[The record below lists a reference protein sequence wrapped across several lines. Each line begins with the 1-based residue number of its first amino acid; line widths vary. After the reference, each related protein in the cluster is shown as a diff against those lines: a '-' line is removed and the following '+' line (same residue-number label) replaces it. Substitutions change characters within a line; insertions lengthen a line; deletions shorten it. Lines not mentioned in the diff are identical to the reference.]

1 MMMPVRRRRRRRR
14 WPKILATVLIV
25 MALGTVGFFAGR
37 SLHLELTVPGPEN
50 LTQEYTAEY
59 APENPQALLKSSW
72 LDSFSVPIPVEIM
85 GQVQADRAGAYT
97 LMYRAGFLWLSVSQ
111 TRSVQIVDTAAPT
124 LELIEDTAGFT
135 LPGHEYEE
143 VGFFAYDDH
152 DGDISR
158 LVQKELY
165 GNILVYTVA
174 DSSGNIATAF
184 RELNF
189 DDPVP
194 PELTLNGSGEEM
206 LCLGWPYEEP
216 GYSALDNLDG
226 DITDKVVVEG
236 TVDVHTEGSYPIT
249 YTVTDTYGNT
259 STIVRTVTVQKGYQP
274 EVVVPEEKVIYLTFD
289 DGPSKH
295 TPKLL
300 DVLRKYGVKATF
312 FVVNTTYADTITRI
326 AEEGHAVGVHTGSHV
341 YKTIY
346 ASEKAYFNDFASMHE
361 RIYEL
366 TGIRTTLMRF
376 PGGSSNKVSSFN
388 PGIMT
393 RLTKLVTDY
402 GLQYFDWN
410 VNSMDAGYA
419 KTADEVFQYVT
430 SGIGD
435 QHCAVVLQH
444 DIYDFSVDAV
454 ERIIQWGIAN
464 GYQFLALDPTSPK
477 CHQNILN

>member
-1 MMMPVRRRRRRRR
+1 MMMPERRRRRRRR
-14 WPKILATVLIV
+14 WPKILATVLIAL
-25 MALGTVGFFAGR
+25 ALGTVGFFAGR
-37 SLHLELTVPGPEN
+37 SLRLELIVPGPEN

-59 APENPQALLKSSW
+59 APEEPRAFLKSTW
-72 LDSFSVPIPVEIM
+72 LDNFSIPVFVECL
-85 GQVQADRAGAYT
+85 GNVQPDRAGVYT
-97 LMYRAGFLWLSVSQ
+97 QVYRARFLWLSASSGC
-111 TRSVQIVDTAAPT
+111 TVQIVDTVAPT
-124 LELIEDTAGFT
+124 LELTEDTAGFS
-135 LPGHEYEE
+135 LPGRDYQE

-152 DGDISR
+152 DGDISH
-158 LVQKELY
+158 LVKKELY

-189 DDPVP
+189 DDPVA
-194 PELTLNGSGEEM
+194 PEILLNGSREEM

-216 GYSALDNLDG
+216 GYSAQDNLDG

-259 STIVRTVTVQKGYQP
+259 SAVVRTVTVQKGYQP

-289 DGPSKH
+289 DGPSKY

-300 DVLRKYGVKATF
+300 EVLKKYDVKATF
-312 FVVNTTYADTITRI
+312 FVVNTTYADTISRI
-326 AEEGHAVGVHTGSHV
+326 GEEGHAIGVHTGSHV

-346 ASEKAYFNDFASMHE
+346 ASEKAFFNDFAFMSQ

-419 KTADEVFQYVT
+419 KTADEVFQYVI

-435 QHCAVVLQH
+435 QHCAVILQH
-444 DIYDFSVDAV
+444 DIYEFSVDAV
-454 ERIIQWGIAN
+454 EKIIKWGLAN
-464 GYQFLALDPTSPK
+464 GYQFLPLDPTSPR

>member
-1 MMMPVRRRRRRRR
+1 MMEPIRRRRRRKR
-14 WPKILATVLIV
+14 WPKTLASVIVVLV
-25 MALGTVGFFAGR
+25 LGTVGYFAGS
-37 SLHLELTVPGPEN
+37 SLQLELSVSGPEYFSQEY
-50 LTQEYTAEY
+50 TQEYTSEK
-59 APENPQALLKSSW
+59 PMALLKSTW
-72 LDSFSVPIPVEIM
+72 LDGFSVPISVECL
-85 GQVQADRAGAYT
+85 GNVQADRAGTYT
-97 LMYRAGFLWLSVSQ
+97 QMYRARFLWLSAER
-111 TRSVQIVDTAAPT
+111 TCTVQIVDTAAPT
-124 LELIEDTAGFT
+124 LELTEDTAGFS
-135 LPGHEYEE
+135 LPGREYQE

-152 DGDISR
+152 DGDISH
-158 LVQKELY
+158 LVKKELY

-189 DDPVP
+189 DDPVA
-194 PELTLNGSGEEM
+194 PEILLNGSQEET

-226 DITDKVVVEG
+226 DITDKVLVEG
-236 TVDVHTEGSYPIT
+236 TVDVYVEGSYTIT

-259 STIVRTVTVQKGYQP
+259 GTAVRTVTVQRGYQP
-274 EVVVPEEKVIYLTFD
+274 EVVEPEEKTIYLTFD
-289 DGPSKH
+289 DGPSKY
-295 TPKLL
+295 TSELL
-300 DVLRKYGVKATF
+300 DVLKKYDVKATF
-312 FVVNTTYADTITRI
+312 FVVNTTYSDTISRI
-326 AEEGHAVGVHTGSHV
+326 AEEGHAIGVHTGSHV

-346 ASEKAYFNDFASMHE
+346 ASEKAFFNDFAFMHG

-366 TGIRTTLMRF
+366 TGICTTLMRF

-419 KTADEVFQYVT
+419 KTADEVFQYVI
-430 SGIGD
+430 SGIGN
-435 QHCAVVLQH
+435 QHCSVVLQH

-454 ERIIQWGIAN
+454 EKIIKWGLAN
-464 GYQFLALDPTSPK
+464 GYQFLPLDSTSPR
-477 CHQNILN
+477 CHQNVLN